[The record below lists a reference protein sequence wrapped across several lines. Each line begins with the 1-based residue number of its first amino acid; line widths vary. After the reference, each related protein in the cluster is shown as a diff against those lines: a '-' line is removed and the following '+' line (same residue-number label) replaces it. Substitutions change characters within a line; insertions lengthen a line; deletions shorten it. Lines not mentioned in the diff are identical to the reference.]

1 LPAAEREAMF
11 GPSAIKVGTSGAVSC
26 SFRALCRKSAHMA
39 FDWAF
44 STPSH
49 RLGLDVLGALNSAR
63 FRVHTPTSGTPEVLE
78 FFEQASLAEY
88 AVRANQTM
96 SFFVPQSKGHDD
108 LLNAAVLTVQAG
120 PLAAHRVASGR
131 RVAASLS
138 S

>member
-1 LPAAEREAMF
+1 
-11 GPSAIKVGTSGAVSC
+11 
-26 SFRALCRKSAHMA
+26 
-39 FDWAF
+39 
-44 STPSH
+44 
-49 RLGLDVLGALNSAR
+49 
-63 FRVHTPTSGTPEVLE
+63 VLE

-120 PLAAHRVASGR
+120 PLAADRVASGR